1 MVYMS
6 RRSRFQ
12 STPPVWAETHG
23 HKGNA
28 KKHNNF
34 NPLRPCG
41 RRPSPCRVHAVP
53 NRISIHSARVGGDH
67 LWMRQVA
74 NLLIISIH
82 SARVGGDAAVG
93 VVHNFTAPISIHSA
107 RVGGDIAA
115 QILFAPHLDFN
126 PLRPC
131 GRRQQK
137 KPFFRLLSISI
148 TTYFTEKSKR
158 TRCKFSHLGYL
169 FQYSLLILVRT
180 SLYVDV

>member
-1 MVYMS
+1 MQLKISIHSARVGGDSTETGILNSIKISIHSARVGGDPRSMVYMS

-131 GRRQQK
+131 GRR
-137 KPFFRLLSISI
+137 PGGRSPP
-148 TTYFTEKSKR
+148 
-158 TRCKFSHLGYL
+158 
-169 FQYSLLILVRT
+169 
-180 SLYVDV
+180 

>member
-1 MVYMS
+1 MNRNTKYLRCVIS
-6 RRSRFQ
+6 IHSARVGGDLNCKALFHPLKNFNPLRPCGRRQQGNVRLHLAIKISIHSARVGGDSSELSSKCNSSIFQ
-12 STPPVWAETHG
+12 STPPVWAETCMPG
-23 HKGNA
+23 HKGLYG
-28 KKHNNF
+28 
-34 NPLRPCG
+34 P
-41 RRPSPCRVHAVP
+41 
-53 NRISIHSARVGGDH
+53 
-67 LWMRQVA
+67 M
-74 NLLIISIH
+74 
-82 SARVGGDAAVG
+82 
-93 VVHNFTAPISIHSA
+93 
-107 RVGGDIAA
+107 
-115 QILFAPHLDFN
+115 DFN

>member
-1 MVYMS
+1 MQLKISIHSARVGGDSTETGILNSIKISIHSARVGGDPRSMVYMS

-53 NRISIHSARVGGDH
+53 NRISIHSARVGGD
-67 LWMRQVA
+67 
-74 NLLIISIH
+74 
-82 SARVGGDAAVG
+82 AAVG

-131 GRRQQK
+131 GRRQDGGR
-137 KPFFRLLSISI
+137 PGAVVFDISI
-148 TTYFTEKSKR
+148 HSARVGGDSKR
-158 TRCKFSHLGYL
+158 NHFFVS
-169 FQYSLLILVRT
+169 
-180 SLYVDV
+180 